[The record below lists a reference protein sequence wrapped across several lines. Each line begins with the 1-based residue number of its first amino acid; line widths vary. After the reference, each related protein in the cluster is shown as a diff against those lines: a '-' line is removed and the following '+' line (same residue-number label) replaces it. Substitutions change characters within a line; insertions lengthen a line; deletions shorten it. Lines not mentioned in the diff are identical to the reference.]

1 MGKPKFDTPKFNI
14 TENSVICLLRF
25 KTIYPRQEKEMQEIL
40 NMSFSF
46 GGIQPRVSNNNLKC
60 FSILTKT
67 YIGEAHLKPG
77 DLNDI
82 ATAKRIAFEKAKRCA
97 YKSLYGL
104 YSELFRHVNHMKES
118 ILDNAFVLEEK
129 ITNSSKTIMS
139 ITGNQK
145 RC

>member
-14 TENSVICLLRF
+14 TEDSVICLLRF
-25 KTIYPRQEKEMQEIL
+25 KSIYPKQEEEMQKIL

-46 GGIQPRVSNNNLKC
+46 GGIQSRVPNNNLKC

-67 YIGEAHLKPG
+67 YIGEAHLKPN

-104 YSELFRHVNHMKES
+104 YSELFKHINHIKES

-129 ITNSSKTIMS
+129 IASSSKTIMS
-139 ITGNQK
+139 ITENQK
-145 RC
+145 QC

>member
-14 TENSVICLLRF
+14 TEDSVICLLRF
-25 KTIYPRQEKEMQEIL
+25 KSIYPRQEEEMQKIL

-46 GGIQPRVSNNNLKC
+46 GGIQPRVPNNNLQC
-60 FSILTKT
+60 FLILTKT

-77 DLNDI
+77 DLSDI

-104 YSELFRHVNHMKES
+104 YSELFKHINHIKES
-118 ILDNAFVLEEK
+118 ILDNAFALEEE
-129 ITNSSKTIMS
+129 IASSSKTIMS
-139 ITGNQK
+139 ITENQK
-145 RC
+145 QC